1 MFELFLSILIWGVS
15 GAASWWP
22 LGCAGKLRWKG
33 IEGWQHNTNVKDS
46 YLQQINSIYL
56 PMFDFP
62 SVVFWCILGE
72 ILRIFDVGH
81 CSCKRK
87 WWDVDFSPSP
97 FEMQSSWG
105 NLPRT
110 GSNVGGMPSKAKPV
124 SDFGSFGHL
133 GENNPKVQV
142 GMQPFSL
149 GVDPYRAFFVKL
161 KIGCTNFIQGLRLN
175 HLPNGLESNSPNLLQ
190 VEPAVLMSH
199 EPRVVIAWGSWAI
212 SMYWYFVCMEF
223 MLYT

>member
-1 MFELFLSILIWGVS
+1 MKHEVLGEVDIFIFKDSMFELFLSILIWGVS

-33 IEGWQHNTNVKDS
+33 VEGWQHNTNVKDG

-62 SVVFWCILGE
+62 SVVFLCILGE
-72 ILRIFDVGH
+72 TLRIFNVGH

-110 GSNVGGMPSKAKPV
+110 GSNVGGCPAKPGRWFRILWALAKI
-124 SDFGSFGHL
+124 SQGPSGNAAILTGCGSLSCIFCQI
-133 GENNPKVQV
+133 EE
-142 GMQPFSL
+142 
-149 GVDPYRAFFVKL
+149 
-161 KIGCTNFIQGLRLN
+161 KIGCRNFIRYK
-175 HLPNGLESNSPNLLQ
+175 NS
-190 VEPAVLMSH
+190 
-199 EPRVVIAWGSWAI
+199 GSPFAKRSW
-212 SMYWYFVCMEF
+212 E
-223 MLYT
+223 